1 MTSKTEFVSLE
12 NLDNSMVIERYTGF
26 SGKFNSVDD
35 STCKWLQHNFK
46 GVRARIKRGEEA
58 LDLSIDYLQFGDKV
72 TELNT
77 FPPSLKKLT
86 IVNQRLIQELKKKG
100 FLEFRVKRI
109 KIKQLTQ
116 KQVRRQKAIEKSSEL
131 IYKAK
136 ESVEVSNSTTKAIE
150 NLIDDSRD
158 GKIEIGDVSEFVDS
172 IIKNDTTEAM
182 SVICSLKQSDQTY
195 AHCTDVGAIFQNTY
209 IKMRKQQGIE
219 LSPQKKQEMLLGAFM
234 HDIGKTKVP
243 KDILDSTVRFERGSH
258 EMQLIQ
264 SHPDFGAEILTNM
277 GSSNTIINIAH
288 YHHVKVDTAVNSSY
302 PQVNSFEEVM
312 METRLIAIVD
322 VYQALVGRRSYK
334 KSWAPPAAIKFLGNL
349 SGIEFDLDVWDSFF
363 QVMGQYPVGSLVELN
378 DGSMAFVVQPAH
390 EDLDKPQVALIR
402 NAKGENLTNNVLI
415 DLQEEPEMKIVK
427 DLDNYEVLGD
437 ASLEIFTNLKIT

>member
-1 MTSKTEFVSLE
+1 LE

-26 SGKFNSVDD
+26 NGKFSCLEDT
-35 STCKWLQHNFK
+35 TCKWLQHNFK
-46 GVRARIKRGEEA
+46 GVRARIKRGEET
-58 LDLSIDYLQFGDKV
+58 LDLSVDYLQVGDKV
-72 TELNT
+72 TELHT

-86 IVNQRLIQELKKKG
+86 IVNRQLIQELKRKG
-100 FLEFRVKRI
+100 FLKFRVKRI
-109 KIKQLTQ
+109 KKQLTQ
-116 KQVRRQKAIEKSSEL
+116 KQIRRQKVIGKSSEL

-150 NLIDDSRD
+150 SLFDGSRD
-158 GKIEIGDVSEFVDS
+158 GKIEIRDVSEFVDS
-172 IIKNDTTEAM
+172 IIKNDTAEAM
-182 SVICSLKQSDQTY
+182 GVICSLKQSDQTY
-195 AHCTDVGAIFQNTY
+195 AHCTDVGVIFQNTY

-243 KDILDSTVRFERGSH
+243 KDILDSTVRFEKNSP
-258 EMQLIQ
+258 EMKLMQ

-288 YHHVKVDTAVNSSY
+288 YHHVKVDTAINSSY
-302 PQVNSFEEVM
+302 PLVNNFEEVM

-322 VYQALVGRRSYK
+322 VYQALVGRRCYK
-334 KSWAPPAAIKFLGNL
+334 KSWAPSAAIKFLGHL

-363 QVMGQYPVGSLVELN
+363 QIMGQYPVGSLVELN
-378 DGSMAFVVQPAH
+378 DGSVAFVVQPAH
-390 EDLDKPQVALIR
+390 EDLDKPQVVLIR
-402 NAKGENLTNNVLI
+402 NTKGEDLTNNVLI

-437 ASLEIFTNLKIT
+437 ASLDIFTNLNIT